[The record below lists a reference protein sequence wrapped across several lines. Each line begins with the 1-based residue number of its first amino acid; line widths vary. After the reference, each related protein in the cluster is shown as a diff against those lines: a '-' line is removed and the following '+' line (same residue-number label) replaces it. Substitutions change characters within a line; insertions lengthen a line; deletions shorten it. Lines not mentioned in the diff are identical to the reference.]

1 LIPSWEF
8 IMFDRIAGLEGGGPA
23 SPEQI
28 KEKALEFAAVARER
42 VSEGSEA
49 LRIFTVNQPARALG
63 IALGMGVLVGW
74 LLKRR

>member
-1 LIPSWEF
+1 
-8 IMFDRIAGLEGGGPA
+8 MFDRIAGLEGGGSP

-42 VSEGSEA
+42 AAQGSA
-49 LRIFTVNQPARALG
+49 CIRTYIVNQPARALG

-74 LLKRR
+74 LIKRR

>member
-1 LIPSWEF
+1 
-8 IMFDRIAGLEGGGPA
+8 MFDRIAGLEGGGTA

-42 VSEGSEA
+42 ATQGSE
-49 LRIFTVNQPARALG
+49 LIRTFTVNQPARALG

-74 LLKRR
+74 LIKRR